1 MNAFVFPGQGSQ
13 GVGMGKS
20 LYDTYPTAKN
30 ILDKANEVLG
40 YSLTELCFNG
50 PEETLKQTQHAQPA
64 LFSVS
69 IATYQ
74 VLKEKGL
81 EPKFVAGHSLG
92 EYSALVAAGVLDFE
106 AGLKLVA
113 TRGRLMAEAGKTAPG
128 TMAAVL
134 GMSDEEI
141 RVVCEEISKTVGVVV
156 VANYNCPGQ
165 LVISGS
171 IEGVG
176 ATVAKLKEM
185 RKKAIPLPVSGAFH
199 SPLLKDAGEQF
210 SKVLD
215 SVEFHPA
222 SIPVVSNVTAEPST
236 DASVLKSA
244 LARQM
249 TSSVLWESSV
259 KKMVEQG
266 VKTFVEVGTGSVL
279 SGLIKKINK
288 EIVTYQTTDA
298 TVLEATVTALKS

>member
-13 GVGMGKS
+13 AVGMGKS

-69 IATYQ
+69 IATYRI
-74 VLKEKGL
+74 LKEKGL

-92 EYSALVAAGVLDFE
+92 EYSALVAAGGLDFE

-113 TRGRLMAEAGKTAPG
+113 ERGRLMAEAGKSEPG

-134 GMSDEEI
+134 GMSDDEI
-141 RVVCEEISKTVGVVV
+141 RAVCEEISKTVGVVV

-165 LVISGS
+165 VVVSGS
-171 IEGVG
+171 VVGVQE
-176 ATVAKLKEM
+176 AIKKLKEM
-185 RKKAIPLPVSGAFH
+185 KKKAIPLPVSGAFH

-215 SVEFHPA
+215 GVEFHPA
-222 SIPVVSNVTAEPST
+222 SLPVVSNATAEASI
-236 DASVLKSA
+236 DAVVLKSA

-266 VKTFVEVGTGSVL
+266 AKTFVEVGTGSVL

-288 EIVTYQTTDA
+288 EVVTYQTSDA
-298 TVLEATVTALKS
+298 TALESTVSALKS